1 MGTNRLLQGEAPQMR
16 LSIKKIIFSALFLV
30 SIAIAGC
37 NSLTSNQVASIGIG
51 GTVTGLTGT
60 VVLQDNG
67 GDDLTIQANGS
78 FGFVTIIQDG
88 SPYNVTV
95 STQPIGQTCIVS
107 NGTGTVQGSSDHS
120 HVAVAC
126 SANSYTVGGT
136 ISGLTGTVVL
146 QDNNADDL
154 TLAANGVFTFATPVQ
169 NNTYNVTVLTQPTEQ
184 ICSVSAGAG
193 IVSGGNV
200 ANVVVVC
207 STNSYNV
214 GGMVSGLTG
223 TVVLQDNNA
232 DDLTLVSNGVF
243 TFATQVADSSPF
255 SVTVLTQPI
264 GRSCSVASGTGLIAS
279 ADVATVAITCAVN
292 TYTIGGTVSGMTG
305 NVHLQNNT
313 SDDLNVFSNGTFTFA
328 TAVAYG
334 NPYSVTVWSLSTA
347 EQTYTITNG
356 SGAATANVHD
366 VTIDVVPCTIGFA
379 NCDMDNSNGC
389 EIDTQTDM
397 TNCGNCGSACKLTD
411 SCVAGVCTAPPCT
424 MDADCPGP
432 GATCSS
438 GVCIAGCSSA
448 SDCAGTDTACQT
460 RTCTAGICGLSYMA
474 AGTSCDDVSA
484 CTTGD
489 VCNGSG
495 TCAGWPSVT
504 CDDSSA
510 CTTDACDAVLGCTHA
525 PLTGGACDDGNPC
538 TVSDSCS
545 AGACVGSN
553 VADGLSC
560 GGGSTC
566 HSGVCAIP
574 CTGNEDCTFGVC
586 RGGLCQ
592 P

>member
-1 MGTNRLLQGEAPQMR
+1 MHSTI
-16 LSIKKIIFSALFLV
+16 IKKIFSAVFL
-30 SIAIAGC
+30 SALLMSGC
-37 NSLTSNQVASIGIG
+37 NSMTPDQVANISIG
-51 GTVTGLTGT
+51 GTVTGLTGA
-60 VVLQDNG
+60 VVLQNNG
-67 GDDLTIQANGS
+67 GDDLTILANGS
-78 FGFVTIIQDG
+78 FGFVTPIHDG

-95 STQPIGQTCIVS
+95 NTQPIGQTCLVS

-126 SANSYTVGGT
+126 SDNSYTVGGT

-146 QDNNADDL
+146 QDNNGDDL

-169 NNTYNVTVLTQPTEQ
+169 NSPYNVTVLTQPAEQ
-184 ICSVSAGAG
+184 TCSVSAGAG
-193 IVSGGNV
+193 TVSGANV

-207 STNSYNV
+207 STNSYTV
-214 GGMVSGLTG
+214 GGTVSGLTG
-223 TVVLQDNNA
+223 TVVLRDNNA
-232 DDLTLVSNGVF
+232 DDLTLASNGVF

-264 GRSCSVASGTGLIAS
+264 GRSCSVASGTGLIA
-279 ADVATVAITCAVN
+279 AANVTTVAITCAIN
-292 TYTIGGTVSGMTG
+292 NFTIGGTVSGMTG
-305 NVHLQNNT
+305 NVHLQNNN

-334 NPYSVTVWSLSTA
+334 NPYSVTVWSLSNA
-347 EQTYTITNG
+347 DQTYTITNG

-366 VTIDVVPCTIGFA
+366 VTINVVPCAAGLS
-379 NCDMDNSNGC
+379 NCDMDNLNGC
-389 EIDTQTDM
+389 EIDTQTELL
-397 TNCGNCGSACKLTD
+397 NCGSCGISCISTW
-411 SCVAGVCTAPPCT
+411 SCVAGVCTPPPCT

-438 GVCIAGCSSA
+438 GVCIAGCSVA
-448 SDCAGTDTACQT
+448 SECAGSDTACQT
-460 RTCTAGICGLSYMA
+460 RTCSVGICGFSNTA
-474 AGTSCDDVSA
+474 AGTSCDDSSA

-504 CDDSSA
+504 CDDSNA
-510 CTTDACDAVLGCTHA
+510 CTVDACDAGLGCTHA
-525 PLTGGACDDGNPC
+525 PFTGGACDDGNVC

-545 AGACVGSN
+545 AGVCVGSN
-553 VADGLSC
+553 VANGSSC
-560 GGGSTC
+560 GGGSSC
-566 HSGVCAIP
+566 QSGVCAIP
-574 CTGNEDCTFGVC
+574 CVSNADCAFGQC
-586 RGGLCQ
+586 YGGMCQ